1 MRIWEVLGEHISKF
15 SRTIQAGDVR
25 QICIESFCC
34 GQKGELE
41 WMNEWMNEWTNEW
54 TNEWMNERK
63 KERTKERMNERMN
76 EWMNE
81 CIN

>member
-25 QICIESFCC
+25 HICIESFCC

-41 WMNEWMNEWTNEW
+41 WMNEWTNEW
-54 TNEWMNERK
+54 KKERKNERK
-63 KERTKERMNERMN
+63 NERTNERMN
-76 EWMNE
+76 EWMN
-81 CIN
+81 